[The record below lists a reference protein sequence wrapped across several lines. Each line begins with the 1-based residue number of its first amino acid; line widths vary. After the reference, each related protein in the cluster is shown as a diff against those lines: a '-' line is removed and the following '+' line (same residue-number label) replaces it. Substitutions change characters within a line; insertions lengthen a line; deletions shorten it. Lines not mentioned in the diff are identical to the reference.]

1 MNTLFGTESGKYDL
15 VKTNIENMIWHGNQT
30 SQVIV
35 MAILTTHLE
44 YVTDYAVGSA
54 VAGRVSSGPVV

>member
-15 VKTNIENMIWHGNQT
+15 VKMNIENMIWHGNQT

-35 MAILTTHLE
+35 MAIFTTHLE

-54 VAGRVSSGPVV
+54 VAGKVSSGPVV

>member
-15 VKTNIENMIWHGNQT
+15 VKMNIENMIWHGNQT

-35 MAILTTHLE
+35 TTHLE

>member
-15 VKTNIENMIWHGNQT
+15 VKMNIENMIWHGNQT
-30 SQVIV
+30 SQV

-54 VAGRVSSGPVV
+54 VAGKVSSGPVV